1 MVFVPRFYDCH
12 VLMEKKTRS
21 DGEENSS
28 GTAKEN
34 VQGESILD
42 MELDMDGELKRKALM
57 YLRPFSRADGYS
69 S

>member
-1 MVFVPRFYDCH
+1 
-12 VLMEKKTRS
+12 MEKKTRS